1 MPIDAELADRVRAQL
16 ADVKKVT
23 EKQMFGGLAFFAAG
37 NMCCSVTG
45 DGLLVRIRPDLFHD
59 ALTRPHVSEM
69 EMGGRS
75 MKGYVR
81 VSHEGLAEDAE
92 LELWVR
98 LGLSYAQSL
107 PPKQLAKKK
116 AAARTKAVTKKAPA
130 KKAAAKKAATK
141 KAPAKKATAKKTGAK
156 KR

>member
-23 EKQMFGGLAFFAAG
+23 EKEMFGGLAFFAAG
-37 NMCCSVTG
+37 NMCCSVSG

-69 EMGGRS
+69 EMGGRT

-81 VSHEGLAEDAE
+81 VDKEGLADDAE

-107 PPKQLAKKK
+107 PPKKAAKKK
-116 AAARTKAVTKKAPA
+116 AAAKKKTPAKRAKAPA
-130 KKAAAKKAATK
+130 KKAI
-141 KAPAKKATAKKTGAK
+141 
-156 KR
+156 RR

>member
-1 MPIDAELADRVRAQL
+1 MPIDAELAERVRAQL

-23 EKQMFGGLAFFAAG
+23 EKEMFGGLAFFAAG
-37 NMCCSVTG
+37 NMCCSVSG

-69 EMGGRS
+69 AMGGRT

-81 VSHEGLAEDAE
+81 VNQEGLVDDAE

-107 PPKQLAKKK
+107 PPKKPAKKK
-116 AAARTKAVTKKAPA
+116 AIKKKAPVTKK
-130 KKAAAKKAATK
+130 
-141 KAPAKKATAKKTGAK
+141 KATVRSKQV
-156 KR
+156 

>member
-16 ADVKKVT
+16 GDVKKVT
-23 EKQMFGGLAFFAAG
+23 EKEMFGGLAFFAAG
-37 NMCCSVTG
+37 NMCCSVSG

-59 ALTRPHVSEM
+59 ALTRPHVAEM
-69 EMGGRS
+69 EMGGRT

-81 VSHEGLAEDAE
+81 VNHEGLVDDAE

-107 PPKQLAKKK
+107 PPKKPAKKK
-116 AAARTKAVTKKAPA
+116 APKKRV
-130 KKAAAKKAATK
+130 AAKKVAPKK
-141 KAPAKKATAKKTGAK
+141 KA
-156 KR
+156 

>member
-1 MPIDAELADRVRAQL
+1 VAIDPVLAERVRQQL

-23 EKQMFGGLAFFAAG
+23 EKEMFGGLAFFAAG
-37 NMCCSVTG
+37 NMCCSVST

-59 ALTRPHVSEM
+59 ALTRPNVSEV
-69 EMGGRS
+69 EMGSRT

-81 VSHEGLAEDAE
+81 VNGDGVADDAE

-107 PPKQLAKKK
+107 PPKKPPKKK
-116 AAARTKAVTKKAPA
+116 QAAPKKQ
-130 KKAAAKKAATK
+130 T
-141 KAPAKKATAKKTGAK
+141 TS
-156 KR
+156 KRV

>member
-1 MPIDAELADRVRAQL
+1 MAIDAELADRVRAQL

-23 EKQMFGGLAFFAAG
+23 EKEMFGGLAFFAAG
-37 NMCCSVTG
+37 NMCCSVSG

-59 ALTRPHVSEM
+59 ALTRPNVSEM

-81 VSHEGLAEDAE
+81 VHRDGLADDAE

-107 PPKQLAKKK
+107 PPKKPTKKK
-116 AAARTKAVTKKAPA
+116 AAPKKKAPA
-130 KKAAAKKAATK
+130 KKAV
-141 KAPAKKATAKKTGAK
+141 
-156 KR
+156 KRR

>member
-23 EKQMFGGLAFFAAG
+23 EKEMFGGLAFFAAG
-37 NMCCSVTG
+37 NMCCSVSG

-69 EMGGRS
+69 EMGGRT

-81 VSHEGLAEDAE
+81 VNKEGLVDDAE

-107 PPKQLAKKK
+107 PPKAPVKK
-116 AAARTKAVTKKAPA
+116 TKK
-130 KKAAAKKAATK
+130 KKAAAKKAA
-141 KAPAKKATAKKTGAK
+141 AK